1 MQSPRSTKT
10 IFSLTTPG
18 FIKVSHPLTGF
29 AIAIRAA
36 TLTKLKI
43 NDN

>member
-10 IFSLTTPG
+10 IFSLTSLG

-29 AIAIRAA
+29 AIAIRAT
-36 TLTKLKI
+36 TLIK
-43 NDN
+43 